1 MAFTES
7 EILEFL
13 NYAKDNGAAKTCRRF
28 NVSLSSV
35 RRWNAHYKIYQK
47 QTPRVF
53 SDDEKRAA
61 LKYAAKFGMSQAER
75 VLGISK
81 YHIAQWSEVYTSY
94 NIHKEG
100 WRHLKGKKYNKVT
113 CEKKVAILEHV
124 KQFGLIA
131 TSRKYDIPVPTL
143 QRWNG
148 KYAVYEP
155 RKKRFF
161 TPEQRNEILDYAAK
175 HSIGRACLKFDIARN
190 NIVKWKNA
198 SGIKSK

>member
-61 LKYAAKFGMSQAER
+61 LKYAAKFGMSQNIQSDAR
-75 VLGISK
+75 ALNSIS
-81 YHIAQWSEVYTSY
+81 HETIS
-94 NIHKEG
+94 
-100 WRHLKGKKYNKVT
+100 
-113 CEKKVAILEHV
+113 
-124 KQFGLIA
+124 
-131 TSRKYDIPVPTL
+131 
-143 QRWNG
+143 
-148 KYAVYEP
+148 
-155 RKKRFF
+155 
-161 TPEQRNEILDYAAK
+161 
-175 HSIGRACLKFDIARN
+175 
-190 NIVKWKNA
+190 
-198 SGIKSK
+198 